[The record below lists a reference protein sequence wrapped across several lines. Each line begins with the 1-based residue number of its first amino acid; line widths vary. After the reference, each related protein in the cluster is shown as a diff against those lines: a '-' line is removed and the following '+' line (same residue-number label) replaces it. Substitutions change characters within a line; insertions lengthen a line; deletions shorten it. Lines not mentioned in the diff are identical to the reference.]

1 MLARNLQKYKKLACF
16 IADLTPKLHVWA
28 LVLSCQHTNINTY
41 ARMYACVR
49 MCNLQLFWLQKNRKN
64 RNLCIL

>member
-28 LVLSCQHTNINTY
+28 LVLSCQHTNIH
-41 ARMYACVR
+41 MHACMHVYV
-49 MCNLQLFWLQKNRKN
+49 CVICSCFGFEKPKI
-64 RNLCIL
+64 CYYVFYS